1 MRLEGFIKEF
11 YPEWYG
17 IREYPADKTAA
28 FCKVTGEWGV
38 LGNFAPTPI
47 VVDGVS
53 FDCTEKLFQVMK
65 FADKESRRIVYVQKG
80 QKIKM
85 KARHQEKVGIVRED
99 WGRIFI
105 DAMKFCLMQKYAQS
119 EAFRKELARSKG
131 LFIVE
136 QQANPRRPAGAYSAK
151 LSEDGKTWVG
161 PNIMGRLL
169 MELRDKG
176 KLEYRLPEDAMLF
189 RDLLEKSEDK
199 RPLKSPNI

>member
-1 MRLEGFIKEF
+1 MRLEGFIKEY
-11 YPEWYG
+11 YPDWYG
-17 IREYPADKTAA
+17 IQEYPADKTAA
-28 FCKVTGEWGV
+28 FRKVAEEWGV

-47 VVDGVS
+47 VVGGVP

-65 FADKESRRIVYVQKG
+65 FMDLESRKIIYSQKG
-80 QKIKM
+80 QPIKM
-85 KARHQEKVGIVRED
+85 KAKHQEKVGVVRDD

-105 DAMKFCLMQKYAQS
+105 DAMKFCLMQKYTQS
-119 EAFRKELARSKG
+119 ESFKKELERSKG

-176 KLEYRLPEDAMLF
+176 KLEYNLPADVMDF
-189 RDLLEKSEDK
+189 SDLL
-199 RPLKSPNI
+199 

>member
-17 IREYPADKTAA
+17 IQEYPANKTAA
-28 FCKVTGEWGV
+28 FCKVAEEWGL

-47 VVDGVS
+47 VVGGVP

-65 FADKESRRIVYVQKG
+65 FTDLESRNIIYAQKG
-80 QKIKM
+80 QPIKM
-85 KARHQEKVGIVRED
+85 KAKHQEKVGVVRED

-105 DAMKFCLMQKYAQS
+105 DALKFCLMQKYNQS
-119 EAFRKELARSKG
+119 ETFRNELERSKG

-136 QQANPRRPAGAYSAK
+136 QQANPRHPAGAYSAK
-151 LSEDGKTWVG
+151 LSDDGNTWAG

-176 KLEYRLPEDAMLF
+176 TLEYNLPADAMDF
-189 RDLLEKSEDK
+189 SDLL
-199 RPLKSPNI
+199 

>member
-1 MRLEGFIKEF
+1 MKLEGFIKEF

-17 IREYPADKTAA
+17 IQEYPADKTAA
-28 FCKVTGEWGV
+28 FCKVAKEWGV

-47 VVDGVS
+47 VVDGVP
-53 FDCTEKLFQVMK
+53 FDCTEKLFQIMK
-65 FADKESRRIVYVQKG
+65 FTDQESRKIVYAQKG
-80 QKIKM
+80 QPIKM
-85 KARHQEKVGIVRED
+85 MAKHQEKVGLVRDD

-105 DAMKFCLMQKYAQS
+105 DAMKFCLRQKYAQS
-119 EAFRKELARSKG
+119 ETFRKELERTKG

-151 LSEDGKTWVG
+151 LSEDGKTWTG

-176 KLEYRLPEDAMLF
+176 VLEYNLPADVLKF
-189 RDLLEKSEDK
+189 KDLL
-199 RPLKSPNI
+199 

>member
-17 IREYPADKTAA
+17 IQEYPADNTAA
-28 FCKVTGEWGV
+28 FCKVAEEWGV

-47 VVDGVS
+47 VVDGVP

-65 FADKESRRIVYVQKG
+65 FADEESRKIIYAQKG
-80 QKIKM
+80 QPIKM
-85 KARHQEKVGIVRED
+85 KAKHQEKVGKVRDD
-99 WGRIFI
+99 WGKIFI
-105 DAMKFCLMQKYAQS
+105 DAMKFCLMQKYTQS
-119 EAFRKELARSKG
+119 ESFKKELERSKG

-176 KLEYRLPEDAMLF
+176 TLEYNLPAEAMSF
-189 RDLLEKSEDK
+189 SDLL
-199 RPLKSPNI
+199 

>member
-17 IREYPADKTAA
+17 IQEYPADKTAA
-28 FCKVTGEWGV
+28 FCKVAEEWGV

-47 VVDGVS
+47 VVGGVP

-65 FADKESRRIVYVQKG
+65 FTDLESRKIIYAQKG
-80 QKIKM
+80 QPIKM
-85 KARHQEKVGIVRED
+85 KAKHQEKVGVVRED

-105 DAMKFCLMQKYAQS
+105 DAMKFCLMQKFNQS
-119 EAFRKELARSKG
+119 ETFRNELEHSKG

-151 LSEDGKTWVG
+151 LSDDGNTWAG

-169 MELRDKG
+169 MLLRDQG
-176 KLEYRLPEDAMLF
+176 KLEYNLPADAMDF
-189 RDLLEKSEDK
+189 SDLL
-199 RPLKSPNI
+199 

>member
-17 IREYPADKTAA
+17 IQEYPADKTAA
-28 FCKVTGEWGV
+28 FCKVAEEWGV

-47 VVDGVS
+47 VVGGVP
-53 FDCTEKLFQVMK
+53 FDCTEKLFQMMK
-65 FADKESRRIVYVQKG
+65 FTELESRKIIYAQKG
-80 QKIKM
+80 QPIKM
-85 KARHQEKVGIVRED
+85 KAKHQEKVGVVRED

-105 DAMKFCLMQKYAQS
+105 DAMKFCLMQKYNQS
-119 EAFRKELARSKG
+119 ETFRNELERSKG

-151 LSEDGKTWVG
+151 LSDDGNTWAG

-169 MELRDKG
+169 MLLRDQG
-176 KLEYRLPEDAMLF
+176 KLEYNLPADAMDF
-189 RDLLEKSEDK
+189 SDLL
-199 RPLKSPNI
+199 